1 MHQKE
6 KSGVSYFCFVV
17 VVAFFFASFLL
28 FHFFLSVSFLV
39 FNIHFLKLVTIS
51 IIYSQHDGDVNKG
64 GCSHDCENICETIL
78 TLKTIAL
85 PLTFP

>member
-1 MHQKE
+1 M
-6 KSGVSYFCFVV
+6 
-17 VVAFFFASFLL
+17 
-28 FHFFLSVSFLV
+28 FHFFLFVSFLV

-51 IIYSQHDGDVNKG
+51 IIYSQRDGDVNKG

-78 TLKTIAL
+78 TLKTQVDSVNFIAL

>member
-1 MHQKE
+1 MF
-6 KSGVSYFCFVV
+6 Y
-17 VVAFFFASFLL
+17 
-28 FHFFLSVSFLV
+28 FFLFVSFLV

-78 TLKTIAL
+78 TLKTQVDSVNFIAL